1 MVRQIK
7 RKWRRFYRT
16 HREGCELVG
25 DFIGAL
31 YHRSYV
37 RRSLMGNVILGLLL
51 VGYIV
56 VTIVNLVIEVKR
68 DKETRP
74 LRIRESRSQMYLAFE
89 LARFNKN
96 IEKARE
102 EAEK

>member
-1 MVRQIK
+1 
-7 RKWRRFYRT
+7 
-16 HREGCELVG
+16 
-25 DFIGAL
+25 
-31 YHRSYV
+31 
-37 RRSLMGNVILGLLL
+37 MGNVILELLL
-51 VGYIV
+51 VDYIV

>member
-1 MVRQIK
+1 
-7 RKWRRFYRT
+7 
-16 HREGCELVG
+16 
-25 DFIGAL
+25 
-31 YHRSYV
+31 
-37 RRSLMGNVILGLLL
+37 MGNVILGLLL

-74 LRIRESRSQMYLAFE
+74 LRIRESRSQMYLDFE

-96 IEKARE
+96 IEKVRE

>member
-1 MVRQIK
+1 
-7 RKWRRFYRT
+7 
-16 HREGCELVG
+16 
-25 DFIGAL
+25 
-31 YHRSYV
+31 
-37 RRSLMGNVILGLLL
+37 MGNVILGFLL

-102 EAEK
+102 EEEK

>member
-1 MVRQIK
+1 
-7 RKWRRFYRT
+7 
-16 HREGCELVG
+16 
-25 DFIGAL
+25 
-31 YHRSYV
+31 
-37 RRSLMGNVILGLLL
+37 MGNVILGLLL

-68 DKETRP
+68 DKETRL

-96 IEKARE
+96 IERARE

>member
-1 MVRQIK
+1 
-7 RKWRRFYRT
+7 
-16 HREGCELVG
+16 
-25 DFIGAL
+25 
-31 YHRSYV
+31 
-37 RRSLMGNVILGLLL
+37 MGNVILGLLL

-56 VTIVNLVIEVKR
+56 VTIVNLVIEEKR
-68 DKETRP
+68 HKETRP

>member
-1 MVRQIK
+1 
-7 RKWRRFYRT
+7 
-16 HREGCELVG
+16 
-25 DFIGAL
+25 
-31 YHRSYV
+31 
-37 RRSLMGNVILGLLL
+37 MGNVILGLLL
-51 VGYIV
+51 VVYIV

-68 DKETRP
+68 DKETIP

>member
-1 MVRQIK
+1 
-7 RKWRRFYRT
+7 
-16 HREGCELVG
+16 
-25 DFIGAL
+25 
-31 YHRSYV
+31 
-37 RRSLMGNVILGLLL
+37 MGNVILGLLL

-89 LARFNKN
+89 LARLIKILKKPERRRKSNGIKELN
-96 IEKARE
+96 SSSTRKKCRE
-102 EAEK
+102 RIL

>member
-1 MVRQIK
+1 
-7 RKWRRFYRT
+7 
-16 HREGCELVG
+16 
-25 DFIGAL
+25 
-31 YHRSYV
+31 
-37 RRSLMGNVILGLLL
+37 MGNIILGLLL
-51 VGYIV
+51 VGYIE

>member
-1 MVRQIK
+1 
-7 RKWRRFYRT
+7 
-16 HREGCELVG
+16 
-25 DFIGAL
+25 
-31 YHRSYV
+31 
-37 RRSLMGNVILGLLL
+37 MGNIILGLLL

-102 EAEK
+102 EAER

>member
-1 MVRQIK
+1 
-7 RKWRRFYRT
+7 
-16 HREGCELVG
+16 
-25 DFIGAL
+25 
-31 YHRSYV
+31 
-37 RRSLMGNVILGLLL
+37 MGNVILELLL

-74 LRIRESRSQMYLAFE
+74 LRIRESRSQMYLVFE

>member
-1 MVRQIK
+1 
-7 RKWRRFYRT
+7 
-16 HREGCELVG
+16 
-25 DFIGAL
+25 
-31 YHRSYV
+31 
-37 RRSLMGNVILGLLL
+37 MGNIILRLLL

-56 VTIVNLVIEVKR
+56 VTVVNLVIEVKR

>member
-1 MVRQIK
+1 
-7 RKWRRFYRT
+7 
-16 HREGCELVG
+16 
-25 DFIGAL
+25 
-31 YHRSYV
+31 
-37 RRSLMGNVILGLLL
+37 MGNVILGLLL

-68 DKETRP
+68 DKETRL

-89 LARFNKN
+89 LTRFNKN

>member
-1 MVRQIK
+1 
-7 RKWRRFYRT
+7 
-16 HREGCELVG
+16 
-25 DFIGAL
+25 
-31 YHRSYV
+31 
-37 RRSLMGNVILGLLL
+37 MGNVILGFLL

-74 LRIRESRSQMYLAFE
+74 IRIRESRSQMYLAFE

>member
-1 MVRQIK
+1 
-7 RKWRRFYRT
+7 
-16 HREGCELVG
+16 
-25 DFIGAL
+25 
-31 YHRSYV
+31 
-37 RRSLMGNVILGLLL
+37 MGNVILGLLL

-74 LRIRESRSQMYLAFE
+74 LRIRESKSQMYLAFE

>member
-1 MVRQIK
+1 
-7 RKWRRFYRT
+7 
-16 HREGCELVG
+16 
-25 DFIGAL
+25 
-31 YHRSYV
+31 
-37 RRSLMGNVILGLLL
+37 MGNVILGLLL

-74 LRIRESRSQMYLAFE
+74 LRIREIRSQIYLAFE

>member
-1 MVRQIK
+1 
-7 RKWRRFYRT
+7 
-16 HREGCELVG
+16 
-25 DFIGAL
+25 
-31 YHRSYV
+31 
-37 RRSLMGNVILGLLL
+37 MGNVILGLLL

-102 EAEK
+102 ESEK

>member
-1 MVRQIK
+1 M
-7 RKWRRFYRT
+7 
-16 HREGCELVG
+16 E
-25 DFIGAL
+25 
-31 YHRSYV
+31 
-37 RRSLMGNVILGLLL
+37 NVILGLLL

-56 VTIVNLVIEVKR
+56 VTIVNLVTEVKR

>member
-1 MVRQIK
+1 
-7 RKWRRFYRT
+7 
-16 HREGCELVG
+16 
-25 DFIGAL
+25 
-31 YHRSYV
+31 
-37 RRSLMGNVILGLLL
+37 MGNIILGLLL

-68 DKETRP
+68 DKEIRP

>member
-1 MVRQIK
+1 
-7 RKWRRFYRT
+7 
-16 HREGCELVG
+16 
-25 DFIGAL
+25 
-31 YHRSYV
+31 
-37 RRSLMGNVILGLLL
+37 MGNVILGLLL

-102 EAEK
+102 EA

>member
-1 MVRQIK
+1 
-7 RKWRRFYRT
+7 
-16 HREGCELVG
+16 
-25 DFIGAL
+25 
-31 YHRSYV
+31 
-37 RRSLMGNVILGLLL
+37 MGNVILGLLL
-51 VGYIV
+51 IGYIV

-102 EAEK
+102 EEK

>member
-1 MVRQIK
+1 
-7 RKWRRFYRT
+7 
-16 HREGCELVG
+16 
-25 DFIGAL
+25 
-31 YHRSYV
+31 
-37 RRSLMGNVILGLLL
+37 MGNIILGLLL

-89 LARFNKN
+89 LARFNTN

>member
-1 MVRQIK
+1 
-7 RKWRRFYRT
+7 
-16 HREGCELVG
+16 
-25 DFIGAL
+25 
-31 YHRSYV
+31 
-37 RRSLMGNVILGLLL
+37 MGNVILGLWL

>member
-1 MVRQIK
+1 
-7 RKWRRFYRT
+7 
-16 HREGCELVG
+16 
-25 DFIGAL
+25 
-31 YHRSYV
+31 
-37 RRSLMGNVILGLLL
+37 MGNIILGLLL

-56 VTIVNLVIEVKR
+56 VTIVNLVIEVKS

>member
-1 MVRQIK
+1 
-7 RKWRRFYRT
+7 
-16 HREGCELVG
+16 
-25 DFIGAL
+25 
-31 YHRSYV
+31 
-37 RRSLMGNVILGLLL
+37 MGNVILGLLL
-51 VGYIV
+51 IGDIV

>member
-1 MVRQIK
+1 
-7 RKWRRFYRT
+7 
-16 HREGCELVG
+16 
-25 DFIGAL
+25 
-31 YHRSYV
+31 
-37 RRSLMGNVILGLLL
+37 MGNVILGLLL

-89 LARFNKN
+89 LDRFNKN

>member
-1 MVRQIK
+1 
-7 RKWRRFYRT
+7 
-16 HREGCELVG
+16 
-25 DFIGAL
+25 
-31 YHRSYV
+31 
-37 RRSLMGNVILGLLL
+37 MGNVILGILL

-68 DKETRP
+68 DKETRL

>member
-1 MVRQIK
+1 
-7 RKWRRFYRT
+7 
-16 HREGCELVG
+16 
-25 DFIGAL
+25 
-31 YHRSYV
+31 
-37 RRSLMGNVILGLLL
+37 MGNVILGLLL

-74 LRIRESRSQMYLAFE
+74 LRIGESRSQMYLAFE

>member
-1 MVRQIK
+1 
-7 RKWRRFYRT
+7 
-16 HREGCELVG
+16 
-25 DFIGAL
+25 
-31 YHRSYV
+31 
-37 RRSLMGNVILGLLL
+37 MGNVILGLLL
-51 VGYIV
+51 VAYIV

-68 DKETRP
+68 DKETIP

>member
-1 MVRQIK
+1 
-7 RKWRRFYRT
+7 
-16 HREGCELVG
+16 
-25 DFIGAL
+25 
-31 YHRSYV
+31 
-37 RRSLMGNVILGLLL
+37 MGNIILGLLL

-102 EAEK
+102 EEEK

>member
-1 MVRQIK
+1 
-7 RKWRRFYRT
+7 
-16 HREGCELVG
+16 
-25 DFIGAL
+25 
-31 YHRSYV
+31 
-37 RRSLMGNVILGLLL
+37 MGNVILGLLL
-51 VGYIV
+51 ISYIV

>member
-1 MVRQIK
+1 
-7 RKWRRFYRT
+7 
-16 HREGCELVG
+16 
-25 DFIGAL
+25 
-31 YHRSYV
+31 
-37 RRSLMGNVILGLLL
+37 MGNVILGLLL

-68 DKETRP
+68 DKETRF

>member
-1 MVRQIK
+1 
-7 RKWRRFYRT
+7 
-16 HREGCELVG
+16 
-25 DFIGAL
+25 
-31 YHRSYV
+31 
-37 RRSLMGNVILGLLL
+37 MGNVILGLLL
-51 VGYIV
+51 VCYIL

>member
-1 MVRQIK
+1 
-7 RKWRRFYRT
+7 
-16 HREGCELVG
+16 
-25 DFIGAL
+25 
-31 YHRSYV
+31 
-37 RRSLMGNVILGLLL
+37 MGNVILGILL

>member
-1 MVRQIK
+1 
-7 RKWRRFYRT
+7 
-16 HREGCELVG
+16 
-25 DFIGAL
+25 
-31 YHRSYV
+31 
-37 RRSLMGNVILGLLL
+37 MGNVILELLL

-56 VTIVNLVIEVKR
+56 VIIVNLVIEVKR

-74 LRIRESRSQMYLAFE
+74 LRIRESRSKMYLAFE

>member
-1 MVRQIK
+1 
-7 RKWRRFYRT
+7 
-16 HREGCELVG
+16 
-25 DFIGAL
+25 
-31 YHRSYV
+31 
-37 RRSLMGNVILGLLL
+37 MGNVILGLLL
-51 VGYIV
+51 IGYIV

-102 EAEK
+102 ETEK

>member
-1 MVRQIK
+1 
-7 RKWRRFYRT
+7 
-16 HREGCELVG
+16 
-25 DFIGAL
+25 
-31 YHRSYV
+31 
-37 RRSLMGNVILGLLL
+37 MGNVILGLLL

-56 VTIVNLVIEVKR
+56 VTIVNLVTEVKR

-74 LRIRESRSQMYLAFE
+74 LRIRESRSQMYLDFE
-89 LARFNKN
+89 LARFNEN

>member
-1 MVRQIK
+1 
-7 RKWRRFYRT
+7 
-16 HREGCELVG
+16 
-25 DFIGAL
+25 
-31 YHRSYV
+31 
-37 RRSLMGNVILGLLL
+37 MGNVILELLL
-51 VGYIV
+51 VGYIM